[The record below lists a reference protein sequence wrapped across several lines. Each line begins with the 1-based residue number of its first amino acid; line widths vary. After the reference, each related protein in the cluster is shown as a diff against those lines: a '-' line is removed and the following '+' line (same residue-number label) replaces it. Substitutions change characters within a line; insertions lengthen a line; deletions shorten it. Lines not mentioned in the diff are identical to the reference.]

1 MIDYC
6 LFDMMHVIFRK
17 PRASSAAIS
26 TASVIV
32 STPAPGTNIAVT
44 TSAIKDM
51 TQHVETLSNDAKID
65 HTGPPPRSDLL
76 RLGYQHFLESRRRAC
91 TPQNIAVPPS
101 STNDTVKPIHVVE
114 SNPASLTSHAHQL
127 DPVATLAASAQLDTS
142 INLRTP
148 LRPSYPPVS
157 RSAMS
162 RGVSSAMQFL

>member
-1 MIDYC
+1 
-6 LFDMMHVIFRK
+6 MMHVIFRK
-17 PRASSAAIS
+17 PRASSAAIP

-32 STPAPGTNIAVT
+32 STPALDTNIAGN

-51 TQHVETLSNDAKID
+51 THVETLNNDAKID
-65 HTGPPPRSDLL
+65 NTGLPPRSDLL

-101 STNDTVKPIHVVE
+101 TTTDTVKPTHVFE
-114 SNPASLTSHAHQL
+114 PSSASSSNHVHQL
-127 DPVATLAASAQLDTS
+127 DLVATLAASAQLDTS

-162 RGVSSAMQFL
+162 RGVSSAMEFL